1 MKKLLALVLAMVM
14 TMALVACGG
23 DKNDSQPP
31 ADDQTQTDTQTPETP
46 EEPASAG
53 ELTLWT
59 YPIGDWGKE
68 EKVKAITDAFTADT
82 GIAVKVEYLAYAD
95 GDDKV
100 NSAITAKSAPARVGS
115 EERRANRLRVF
126 PHPAVFSHHH

>member
-46 EEPASAG
+46 EEPAVAG

-59 YPIGDWGKE
+59 YPIGLGQGRKGQGNYRRFHRRYWNRREGGILSLRRRRRQGK
-68 EKVKAITDAFTADT
+68 
-82 GIAVKVEYLAYAD
+82 L
-95 GDDKV
+95 
-100 NSAITAKSAPARVGS
+100 RHHRQ
-115 EERRANRLRVF
+115 ERPRPDHGRSRASGNQLGRQGLSGGPERHV
-126 PHPAVFSHHH
+126 